1 MRLLD
6 EGANLVFDGEKNATA
21 NGQFIP
27 LIYTYDVNLRNII
40 GKDEYDNND
49 YFAICLNSVAT
60 YMFISSYQIS
70 GVVSGQGASTT
81 AQIGISG
88 LPFINST
95 TNNLIDNTVLFPDI
109 FAMNGGTVNPY
120 GALRNFFRPKT
131 KKIIFRKPQNSNV
144 TITIGFFGCRG
155 TTPSNFIIAGHSG
168 AMAQTTA
175 NFSFTIF
182 PVVEE

>member
-6 EGANLVFDGEKNATA
+6 EGANLVFDTTIDATA
-21 NGQFIP
+21 PGQFFP

-70 GVVSGQGASTT
+70 GVIGAQGGSTT
-81 AQIGISG
+81 VQVGMSG
-88 LPFINST
+88 LPFLNST
-95 TNNLIDNTVLFPDI
+95 TNGSVDNTVLFPDV
-109 FAMNGGTVNPY
+109 FAMGGGVANPY
-120 GALRNFFRPKT
+120 ALRNFSNPKQ
-131 KKIIFRKPQNSNV
+131 KSIIFRKPQNSVV
-144 TITIGFFGCRG
+144 TITISYFGTRG
-155 TTPSNFIIAGHSG
+155 SPPSNYIVAGHSSQI
-168 AMAQTTA
+168 ALTTS
-175 NFSFTIF
+175 NFSFTIY

>member
-21 NGQFIP
+21 TGQFFP
-27 LIYTYDVNLRNII
+27 LVYTYDINLRNII

-60 YMFISSYQIS
+60 YLFISSYQIS
-70 GVVSGQGASTT
+70 GVVGGQGASTT
-81 AQIGISG
+81 AQVGISG

-95 TNNLIDNTVLFPDI
+95 TNTLIVNTVLFPDI
-109 FAMNGGTVNPY
+109 FTMSGGTANPY
-120 GALRNFFRPKT
+120 ALRNFFKPKT

-144 TITIGFFGCRG
+144 TITISFFGCRG
-155 TTPSNFIIAGHSG
+155 TTPSNFILAGHSG
-168 AMAQTTA
+168 AIAQTTA

-182 PVVEE
+182 PVKE